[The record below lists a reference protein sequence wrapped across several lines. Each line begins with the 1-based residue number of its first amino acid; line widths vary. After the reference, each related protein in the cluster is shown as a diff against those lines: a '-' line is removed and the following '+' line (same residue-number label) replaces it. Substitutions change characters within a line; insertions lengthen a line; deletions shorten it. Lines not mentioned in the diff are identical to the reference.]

1 MKIMV
6 TGGAGFIGSHVA
18 DTFISEGHDVIIVDN
33 LISGKEKNINPK
45 ATFHQMDIGS
55 QDFYDLI
62 VSEKPDV
69 IDHHAAH
76 IHVGKSVEDPAF
88 DAQNNIMATINMMQ
102 AAKEAGSVKKVI
114 FASTGG
120 AMYGNKQTPF
130 DESMMPQPLSPYGIS
145 KRSAELYLYFYFNQF
160 KIPFTAL
167 RYSNVYGPRQN
178 PHGEAGVISIFLEK
192 LNQGETPIIFGD
204 GTQTR
209 DYVYVGDVAK
219 ANLLALNS
227 KEVGEFNIGTTI
239 EADVNRIYSLVAKFY
254 GTDIKAEHGPARLG
268 EQKTSSLDYQK
279 AKNDLSWEPSVNLEE
294 GIKKTVEYFKS
305 A

>member
-1 MKIMV
+1 MKILV

-18 DTFISEGHDVIIVDN
+18 DLFISEGHEVIIVDN
-33 LISGKEKNINPK
+33 LSSGQEKNINSK

-55 QDFYDLI
+55 QDFFDLI

-76 IHVGKSVEDPAF
+76 IHVGKSVEDPVF
-88 DAQNNIMATINMMQ
+88 DAKNNILATINMMQ

-145 KRSAELYLYFYFNQF
+145 KRSAELYLYFYFNQYQ
-160 KIPFTAL
+160 IPFIAL
-167 RYSNVYGPRQN
+167 RYANVYGPRQN
-178 PHGEAGVISIFLEK
+178 PHGEAGVISIFLDK
-192 LNQGETPIIFGD
+192 LNSGETPIIFGD
-204 GTQTR
+204 GSQTR
-209 DYVYVGDVAK
+209 DYVFVGDVAK
-219 ANLLALNS
+219 ANLLALS
-227 KEVGEFNIGTTI
+227 SSQISEFNIGTSI
-239 EADVNRIYSLVAKFY
+239 ETDVNQIYSLVAKY
-254 GTDIKAEHGPARLG
+254 YKTEVKAEHGPARAG
-268 EQKTSSLDYQK
+268 EQKTSNLSFYK
-279 AKNDLSWEPSVNLEE
+279 AKKDLSWEPSVSLEE
-294 GIKKTVEYFKS
+294 GIEKTVQYFKS

>member
-1 MKIMV
+1 MKIIV

-18 DTFISEGHDVIIVDN
+18 DTFINEGHDVIIVDN
-33 LISGKEKNINPK
+33 LITGKKENINPK

-76 IHVGKSVEDPAF
+76 IHVGKSVEDPGF
-88 DAQNNIMATINMMQ
+88 DAKNNIMATINMMQ

-145 KRSAELYLYFYFNQF
+145 KRSAELYFYFYFNQF
-160 KIPFTAL
+160 QIPFTAL
-167 RYSNVYGPRQN
+167 RYANVYGPRQN

-192 LNQGETPIIFGD
+192 LNQGETPVIFGD

-209 DYVYVGDVAK
+209 DYVFVGDVAK

-227 KEVGEFNIGTTI
+227 DQVGEFNIGTTI
-239 EADVNRIYSLVAKFY
+239 ETDVNQIYSLVVKY
-254 GTDIKAEHGPARLG
+254 YETDIKAEHGPARPG
-268 EQKTSSLDYQK
+268 EQKTSSLNYQK
-279 AKNDLSWEPSVNLEE
+279 AKNDLNWEPSVSLEE
-294 GIKKTVEYFKS
+294 GIEKTVKHFKS